1 MKRTVFHNVI
11 NKLHGTTTKVLC
23 FVCAVVLL
31 CVAAGCDPNK
41 EEMNDIERAES
52 MLRNNPEEAL
62 AIMESIDRS
71 TIFENR
77 ELAYYA
83 LVYSE
88 ACYYNRK
95 LISSDSLTSI
105 SVDYYDNRK
114 DYDRRARAFFQH
126 GMVLNLSKQYPE
138 AIIALTESLESIN
151 KYGNVHLEGVV
162 HRTMGD
168 VYRARYCYKNSYQE
182 YCLAY
187 DCFHVLQLKYH
198 AYYTKYN
205 MGQAAAKM
213 RNYEEAEILFNEVR
227 DYSIENNDM
236 DLLCTVLH
244 ELCDLYLK
252 QEDYVKCSEVVELFE
267 KYDCVLWFVSRYYA
281 VRAIVSSELGDNDL
295 AQEYITIAEEQSDR
309 DEAIIEDAWYSIYK
323 SMGDT
328 KSALYWLELINK
340 RLDESLMVA
349 ADQPVLNYQID
360 LLNNNLT
367 KEEHELTITRQR
379 NVAVYVTIAIILSL
393 LLGILRAFAAKKDRD
408 IQQYIETIHDLQI
421 TTHNSSDT
429 LSEAVDQLYNDRL
442 NDLNRLCETY
452 YEHSDTSRHASKVFE
467 QVRETIESIKS
478 DDARIE
484 ELERLVNK
492 CRGNLMQKLR
502 EQCPRLNSK
511 EQRVVLYSYAGFSS
525 RAICVFMETN
535 PVALSKIKY
544 RIKLKIKEC
553 EAKDAELLI
562 SSISDH

>member
-1 MKRTVFHNVI
+1 MKRIVFHNVI

-187 DCFHVLQLKYH
+187 DCFHILQLKYH

-213 RNYEEAEILFNEVR
+213 RNYDEAEKILIEVR

-236 DLLCTVLH
+236 DLLCAVLH
-244 ELCDLYLK
+244 ELCDIYLK
-252 QEDYVKCSEVVELFE
+252 QYEYEKCSEVLTLFE
-267 KYDCVLWFVSRYYA
+267 EYDCVFWFVSRYYA

-360 LLNNNLT
+360 LLHNNLT

-421 TTHNSSDT
+421 TTHNTSDT

-562 SSISDH
+562 SSISDR

>member
-1 MKRTVFHNVI
+1 
-11 NKLHGTTTKVLC
+11 
-23 FVCAVVLL
+23 
-31 CVAAGCDPNK
+31 
-41 EEMNDIERAES
+41 
-52 MLRNNPEEAL
+52 
-62 AIMESIDRS
+62 
-71 TIFENR
+71 
-77 ELAYYA
+77 
-83 LVYSE
+83 
-88 ACYYNRK
+88 
-95 LISSDSLTSI
+95 
-105 SVDYYDNRK
+105 
-114 DYDRRARAFFQH
+114 
-126 GMVLNLSKQYPE
+126 
-138 AIIALTESLESIN
+138 
-151 KYGNVHLEGVV
+151 
-162 HRTMGD
+162 
-168 VYRARYCYKNSYQE
+168 
-182 YCLAY
+182 
-187 DCFHVLQLKYH
+187 
-198 AYYTKYN
+198 

-213 RNYEEAEILFNEVR
+213 RNYDEAEKILIEVR

-236 DLLCTVLH
+236 DLLCAVLH
-244 ELCDLYLK
+244 ELCDIYLK
-252 QEDYVKCSEVVELFE
+252 QYEYEKCSEVLTLFE
-267 KYDCVLWFVSRYYA
+267 EYDCVFWFLSRYYA

-360 LLNNNLT
+360 LLHNNLT

-562 SSISDH
+562 SSISDR

>member
-187 DCFHVLQLKYH
+187 DCFHILQLKYH

-562 SSISDH
+562 SSISDR

>member
-187 DCFHVLQLKYH
+187 DCFHILQLKYH

-213 RNYEEAEILFNEVR
+213 RNYDEAEKILIEVR

-236 DLLCTVLH
+236 DLLCAVLH
-244 ELCDLYLK
+244 ELCDIYLK
-252 QEDYVKCSEVVELFE
+252 QYEYEKCSEVLTLFE
-267 KYDCVLWFVSRYYA
+267 EYDCVFWFVSRYYA

-360 LLNNNLT
+360 LLHNNLT

-484 ELERLVNK
+484 ELEKLVNK

-562 SSISDH
+562 SSISDR

>member
-1 MKRTVFHNVI
+1 
-11 NKLHGTTTKVLC
+11 
-23 FVCAVVLL
+23 
-31 CVAAGCDPNK
+31 
-41 EEMNDIERAES
+41 
-52 MLRNNPEEAL
+52 
-62 AIMESIDRS
+62 
-71 TIFENR
+71 
-77 ELAYYA
+77 
-83 LVYSE
+83 
-88 ACYYNRK
+88 
-95 LISSDSLTSI
+95 
-105 SVDYYDNRK
+105 
-114 DYDRRARAFFQH
+114 
-126 GMVLNLSKQYPE
+126 
-138 AIIALTESLESIN
+138 
-151 KYGNVHLEGVV
+151 
-162 HRTMGD
+162 MGD

-187 DCFHVLQLKYH
+187 DCFHILQLKYH

-213 RNYEEAEILFNEVR
+213 RNYDEAEKILIEVR

-236 DLLCTVLH
+236 DLLCAVLH
-244 ELCDLYLK
+244 ELCDIYLK
-252 QEDYVKCSEVVELFE
+252 QYEYEKCSEVLTLFE
-267 KYDCVLWFVSRYYA
+267 EYDCVFWFLSRYYA

-360 LLNNNLT
+360 LLHNNLT

-562 SSISDH
+562 SSISDR